1 VARVRAAVES
11 KGKRYLGSDLIV
23 ADRASNFFL
32 NGISAFLGEKGMA

>member
-11 KGKRYLGSDLIV
+11 KGKRYLGIDLIV